1 MPNETEMM
9 ISDMEKIYLIPL
21 PMPDFPKYRK
31 ENEKRRK
38 QKDPKRKAV
47 EPPPEVTE
55 SDKCRRH
62 QEMQKRIKMTNGRLS
77 FLEHC
82 IRSEKE
88 FPDLTDDDALVGL
101 QKEHEELSSQ
111 QEQNLGELALF
122 LPCPVLDCP
131 ENANN
136 TKQNDPPEPCVKK
149 HLRLTSHE
157 NKKNVNNDNGFVS
170 PKRPMKKLKLSDPI
184 AGTSQPV
191 SVQNKF
197 SSLSERMLK

>member
-9 ISDMEKIYLIPL
+9 MSDMEKIYLTPL
-21 PMPDFPKYRK
+21 PMPDFTKYRK

-38 QKDPKRKAV
+38 QKYPKRKAV

-101 QKEHEELSSQ
+101 QKEHEELSS
-111 QEQNLGELALF
+111 
-122 LPCPVLDCP
+122 
-131 ENANN
+131 
-136 TKQNDPPEPCVKK
+136 
-149 HLRLTSHE
+149 
-157 NKKNVNNDNGFVS
+157 
-170 PKRPMKKLKLSDPI
+170 
-184 AGTSQPV
+184 
-191 SVQNKF
+191 
-197 SSLSERMLK
+197 